1 MPLSLEKESS
11 SPEPEPE
18 NYSSNDEDAPKTSS
32 EELLENSLS
41 SDEVSF
47 KIHLLLMLFY
57 ILRNCNYTSSFF
69 IKICWD

>member
-11 SPEPEPE
+11 SPEPE
-18 NYSSNDEDAPKTSS
+18 NYSSNDAPKTSS
-32 EELLENSLS
+32 EELLENPLS

-57 ILRNCNYTSSFF
+57 ILRNRNCTSSFLY
-69 IKICWD
+69 

>member
-11 SPEPEPE
+11 SPEPE

-32 EELLENSLS
+32 EELLENPLS

-57 ILRNCNYTSSFF
+57 ILRNSNYTSSFLY
-69 IKICWD
+69 